1 MIFRMLIYSRE
12 TKKENLKMDEK
23 DLKRIIESRYNS
35 VRAFAIENDIPYTT
49 MRSILER
56 GVMNAKAE
64 TIFKICDALGINPES
79 FAEEKSDWQSTIDL
93 SNLRERVVMFDGKP
107 LSDDDVKK
115 IEAIIKL
122 SLGVGNGEDK

>member
-1 MIFRMLIYSRE
+1 
-12 TKKENLKMDEK
+12 MDEK

-35 VRAFAIENDIPYTT
+35 VRAFALENDIPYTT

-64 TIFKICDALGINPES
+64 TIFKICDILGINPES
-79 FAEEKSDWQSTIDL
+79 FADKEPDWQPSIDL
-93 SNLRERVVMFDGKP
+93 SDLREKVVMFDGKP

-115 IEAIIKL
+115 IEQIIRL
-122 SLGVGNGEDK
+122 SIEVMGDED

>member
-1 MIFRMLIYSRE
+1 
-12 TKKENLKMDEK
+12 MDEK

-35 VRAFAIENDIPYTT
+35 VRAFALENDIPYTT

-64 TIFKICDALGINPES
+64 TIFKICDILGINPES
-79 FAEEKSDWQSTIDL
+79 FADKKSDLQPSVDL
-93 SNLRERVVMFDGKP
+93 SNLREKVVMFDGKP

-115 IEAIIKL
+115 IEQIIPFKMKIQRTVLLEKKL
-122 SLGVGNGEDK
+122 RKKVHII